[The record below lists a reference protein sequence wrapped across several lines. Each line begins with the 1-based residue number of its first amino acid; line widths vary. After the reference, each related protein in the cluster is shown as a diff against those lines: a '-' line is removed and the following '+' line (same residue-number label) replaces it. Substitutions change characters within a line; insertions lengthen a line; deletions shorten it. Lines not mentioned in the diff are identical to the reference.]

1 MKKRI
6 LQKIADRFISKIEN
20 SSDEET
26 FNFYMEMAL
35 WLDLIAINHYDIY
48 LD

>member
-1 MKKRI
+1 MKKKL
-6 LQKIADRFISKIEN
+6 LQKIADSLISRLEK
-20 SSDEET
+20 STDEET

-35 WLDLIAINHYDIY
+35 WLDLIAINQYNIY